1 MFCPKIL
8 FLKDLPN
15 TSHDLVTVFLVFS
28 HVIIHFYQLLH
39 VLLDLVDLVL
49 DLDSNVKLESMPLQS
64 RALIQL

>member
-15 TSHDLVTVFLVFS
+15 TSHDLITVFLV
-28 HVIIHFYQLLH
+28 IIHFCQLLH

-49 DLDSNVKLESMPLQS
+49 DLDSNVKLESTPLQS